1 MSNQENK
8 KEEISQQAAKSMDD
22 IFKSPN
28 QEDLSLDATK
38 LAEEFENKPV
48 NQQAF
53 QPKTKPIIGAKV
65 QINTNQ
71 PIIPN
76 EDLVTD
82 ERIRALEK
90 QLEELKKGQN
100 GVKVGK
106 TPEKL
111 VKLDFSKLTESDVY
125 DLDIPIEAVAH
136 DLPDWLII
144 DLKDKNYAARWIHK
158 TPRRL
163 GPMLAKG
170 WTYVTVEDLEDPTK
184 LKESLDENG
193 HFRFDD
199 VIACKIPKAKYFGQ
213 LRANHERSLM
223 QVNPRFHHERSK
235 KAVEGALQN
244 APAGGRPGKNYSNY
258 VQEGK
263 LEVYVPG
270 AK

>member
-1 MSNQENK
+1 MSNQD
-8 KEEISQQAAKSMDD
+8 KEKEIPQQAAKSMDD

-28 QEDLSLDATK
+28 QEYLSSIDATK

-53 QPKTKPIIGAKV
+53 QPKKQVLQSKQV
-65 QINTNQ
+65 EN
-71 PIIPN
+71 PIIP
-76 EDLVTD
+76 EKDLVTD

-90 QLEELKKGQN
+90 QLEELRKGQN

-106 TPEKL
+106 APEKP
-111 VKLDFSKLTESDVY
+111 VQLDFSKLTEADVY

-170 WTYVTVEDLEDPTK
+170 WSYVTVEDLEDPTK

-213 LRANHERSLM
+213 LRANHERALM